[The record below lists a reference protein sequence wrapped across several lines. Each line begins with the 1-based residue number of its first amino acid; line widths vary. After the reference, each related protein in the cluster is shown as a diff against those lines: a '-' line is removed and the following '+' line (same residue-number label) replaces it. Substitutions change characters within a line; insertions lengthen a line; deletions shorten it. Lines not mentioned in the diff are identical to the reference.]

1 MTYQQTIDFLFSQLP
16 MFQRQGAAAYKADL
30 SNTIAVCN
38 ILGNPQNDF
47 PSIHIAGTNGKGSTA
62 NILAS
67 VFQEAGYKTGLYTSP
82 HLLDFRE
89 RIRINGE
96 MISENAVVDFVEK
109 FSEQFMEVK
118 PSFFEITFAM
128 AIYYFKQQNVDI
140 VIMETGMGGRLDST
154 NMVKSILSII
164 TNISMD
170 HTAFLGDTIEA
181 IAGEKAGIIKAGVP
195 ILIGERQE
203 KTTLV
208 FENKAKEVG
217 TEISWAEE
225 SEREKERGK
234 RRKEQGTRNKDRRES
249 VMAGV
254 EDLFPLK
261 GSYQK
266 KNLRTALASLEILKE
281 EWKLND
287 EIIQKGIK
295 NIIKNTNFAGRW
307 QIVQEKPMVI
317 LDTGHNVAGLS
328 YTMKQ
333 LSEMKYNKLHFV
345 LGMVNDKEVNKV
357 LQLFPKK
364 AEYYF
369 CQAKIPRALDK
380 EVLFEEARKVELN
393 GEMYQSVNQAVEKS
407 IWNAQKND
415 LVFIGGSTFI
425 VAEALEI
432 FI

>member
-1 MTYQQTIDFLFSQLP
+1 MNYQETIDFLFSQLP

-38 ILGNPQNDF
+38 IIGNPQNDF

-82 HLLDFRE
+82 HLIDFRE

-109 FSEQFMEVK
+109 FSEQFLEVK

-154 NMVKSILSII
+154 NVVKSILSII

-181 IAGEKAGIIKAGVP
+181 IAGEKAGIMKSGVP
-195 ILIGERQE
+195 VLIGEWQE
-203 KTTLV
+203 ETTAV
-208 FENKAKEVG
+208 FENKAVEVG
-217 TEISWAEE
+217 TDIEWAELEKGERLKAKVE
-225 SEREKERGK
+225 SEK
-234 RRKEQGTRNKDRRES
+234 
-249 VMAGV
+249 V
-254 EDLFPLK
+254 EGIEELFPLK
-261 GSYQK
+261 GIYQK
-266 KNLRTALASLEILKE
+266 KNLRTAIAALGILKA
-281 EWKLND
+281 EWKITD
-287 EIIQKGIK
+287 EIIKRGIK

-317 LDTGHNVAGLS
+317 LDTGHNVAGLN

-333 LSEMKYNKLHFV
+333 LAEMKYDKLHFV

-357 LQLFPKK
+357 LQLFPKD

-369 CQAKIPRALDK
+369 CQAKIPRALGK
-380 EVLFEEARKVELN
+380 EILFEEAQKISLKGKIYN
-393 GEMYQSVNQAVEKS
+393 SVSEAVENS
-407 IWNAQKND
+407 INNAKEND

-425 VAEALEI
+425 VAEALECLSSKL
-432 FI
+432 

>member
-30 SNTIAVCN
+30 SNTIAVCD
-38 ILGNPQNDF
+38 IIGNPQNDF

-96 MISENAVVDFVEK
+96 MISEGAVVEFVEK
-109 FSEQFMEVK
+109 FSDQFLEVK

-154 NMVKSILSII
+154 NVVKSVLSII

-195 ILIGERQE
+195 VLIGERQE
-203 KTTLV
+203 KTTVV
-208 FENKAKEVG
+208 FENKAKNIG
-217 TEISWAEE
+217 TEIHWAEDINE
-225 SEREKERGK
+225 IKP
-234 RRKEQGTRNKDRRES
+234 QI
-249 VMAGV
+249 V
-254 EDLFPLK
+254 DLFPLK

-266 KNLRTALASLEILKE
+266 KNLRTAVAALEILKD
-281 EWKLND
+281 EWKLTD
-287 EIIQKGIK
+287 KIIRSGIK

-317 LDTGHNVAGLS
+317 LDTGHNEAGLK

-345 LGMVNDKEVNKV
+345 LGMVNDKEVGKV

-369 CQAKIPRALDK
+369 CQAQIPRALDK
-380 EVLFEEARKVELN
+380 EVLFTEAKKADLEGKV
-393 GEMYQSVNQAVEKS
+393 YQSVAQAVEIS
-407 IWNAQKND
+407 INNAQKDD
-415 LVFIGGSTFI
+415 LVFIGGSTYI
-425 VAEALEI
+425 VAEALEK
-432 FI
+432 FN

>member
-1 MTYQQTIDFLFSQLP
+1 

-30 SNTIAVCN
+30 SNTIAVCD
-38 ILGNPQNDF
+38 IIGNPQNDF

-96 MISENAVVDFVEK
+96 MISEQAVIEFVEQ
-109 FSEQFMEVK
+109 FSEQFLEVK

-128 AIYYFKQQNVDI
+128 AIFYFKQQNVDI

-154 NMVKSILSII
+154 NVVKSVLSII

-195 ILIGERQE
+195 VLIGERQE
-203 KTTLV
+203 RTTAV
-208 FENKAKEVG
+208 FKNKAKEVG
-217 TEISWAEE
+217 MEISWAEAE
-225 SEREKERGK
+225 AEAEAE
-234 RRKEQGTRNKDRRES
+234 
-249 VMAGV
+249 V
-254 EDLFPLK
+254 EIEAEGLFPLK
-261 GSYQK
+261 GAYQK
-266 KNLRTALASLEILKE
+266 KNLRTALAALDILKE
-281 EWKLND
+281 EWELTD
-287 EIIQKGIK
+287 EIIRKGIQ

-307 QIVQEKPMVI
+307 QIVQDKPLVI
-317 LDTGHNVAGLS
+317 LDTGHNVAGLK

-333 LSEMKYNKLHFV
+333 LDEMKYNKLHFV
-345 LGMVNDKEVNKV
+345 LGMVNDKEVAKV

-380 EVLFEEARKVELN
+380 EELFEEALKVNLN
-393 GEMYQSVNQAVEKS
+393 GNLYQSVAEAVESS
-407 IWNAQKND
+407 INNAEKDD
-415 LVFIGGSTFI
+415 LVFVGGSTFI
-425 VAEALEI
+425 VAEALEFFNDI
-432 FI
+432 YTKPT

>member
-1 MTYQQTIDFLFSQLP
+1 MSYQQTIDFLFSQLP

-38 ILGNPQNDF
+38 IIGNPQNDF

-96 MISENAVVDFVEK
+96 MISKNAVVDFVEK
-109 FSEQFMEVK
+109 FSEQFIEVK

-154 NMVKSILSII
+154 NVVKSILSII
-164 TNISMD
+164 TNISID
-170 HTAFLGDTIEA
+170 HTAFLGNTIEA

-195 ILIGERQE
+195 VLIGERQKE
-203 KTTLV
+203 TTTV

-217 TEISWAEE
+217 AEISWAEE
-225 SEREKERGK
+225 SKSVIPDRFNMKNKGEIEKL
-234 RRKEQGTRNKDRRES
+234 
-249 VMAGV
+249 

-266 KNLRTALASLEILKE
+266 KNLRTALAALDILKV
-281 EWKLND
+281 EWGITD
-287 EIIQKGIK
+287 ETIQKGVK
-295 NIIKNTNFAGRW
+295 NIIKKTNFAGRW

-345 LGMVNDKEVNKV
+345 LGMVNDKELSKV
-357 LQLFPKK
+357 LHLFPKK

-380 EVLFEEARKVELN
+380 EILFKEAKKMELK
-393 GEMYQSVNQAVEKS
+393 GKIYDSVYEAVESS
-407 IWNAQKND
+407 INNAKEND

-425 VAEALEI
+425 VAEALQNFDNI
-432 FI
+432 N

>member
-38 ILGNPQNDF
+38 IIGNPQDDF

-67 VFQEAGYKTGLYTSP
+67 VFHEAGYKTGLYTSP

-96 MISENAVVDFVEK
+96 MISEEAVVEFVEK
-109 FSEQFMEVK
+109 FSEQFIEVK
-118 PSFFEITFAM
+118 PSFFEITFSM

-154 NMVKSILSII
+154 NVVKSILSII

-195 ILIGERQE
+195 VLIGERQKE
-203 KTTLV
+203 TTAV
-208 FENKAKEVG
+208 FENKVKEVG
-217 TEISWAEE
+217 AEISWAEE
-225 SEREKERGK
+225 SKSVIPDRFNMKNKGEIEKL
-234 RRKEQGTRNKDRRES
+234 
-249 VMAGV
+249 

-266 KNLRTALASLEILKE
+266 KNLRTALAALDILKG
-281 EWKLND
+281 EWKITD
-287 EIIQKGIK
+287 EIVQRGIK
-295 NIIKNTNFAGRW
+295 NVIKNTNFAGRW
-307 QIVQEKPMVI
+307 QIVQEKPLVI
-317 LDTGHNVAGLS
+317 LDTGHNEAGLK

-333 LSEMKYNKLHFV
+333 LSGMKYNKLHFV
-345 LGMVNDKEVNKV
+345 LGMVNDKDVNKV

-380 EVLFEEARKVELN
+380 EVLYVEAKKAELEGKV
-393 GEMYQSVNQAVEKS
+393 YQSVAQAVEIS
-407 IWNAQKND
+407 IKNAQKDD

-425 VAEALEI
+425 VAEALEV
-432 FI
+432 FNDFN

>member
-1 MTYQQTIDFLFSQLP
+1 MNYQQTIDFLFSQLP

-30 SNTIAVCN
+30 SNTIAVCD
-38 ILGNPQNDF
+38 IIGNPQNDF

-89 RIRINGE
+89 RIRINGK
-96 MISENAVVDFVEK
+96 MISEQAVIEFVEQ
-109 FSEQFMEVK
+109 FSEQFLEVK

-128 AIYYFKQQNVDI
+128 AIFYFKQQNVDI

-154 NMVKSILSII
+154 NVVKSVLSII

-195 ILIGERQE
+195 VLIGERQE
-203 KTTLV
+203 KTTAV
-208 FENKAKEVG
+208 FKNKAKEVG
-217 TEISWAEE
+217 TEISWAE
-225 SEREKERGK
+225 
-234 RRKEQGTRNKDRRES
+234 
-249 VMAGV
+249 V
-254 EDLFPLK
+254 EVEAEVEIEDEAEVEAEVEIEVEGLFPLK
-261 GSYQK
+261 GAYQK
-266 KNLRTALASLEILKE
+266 KNLRTALAALDILKE
-281 EWKLND
+281 EWELTD
-287 EIIQKGIK
+287 EIIRKGIQ

-307 QIVQEKPMVI
+307 QIVQEKPLVI
-317 LDTGHNVAGLS
+317 LDTGHNVAGLK

-333 LSEMKYNKLHFV
+333 LDEMKYNKLHFV
-345 LGMVNDKEVNKV
+345 LGMVNDKEVAKV

-380 EVLFEEARKVELN
+380 EELFEEALKVNLN
-393 GEMYQSVNQAVEKS
+393 GNLYQSVAEAVESS
-407 IWNAQKND
+407 INNAEKDD
-415 LVFIGGSTFI
+415 LVFVGGSTFI
-425 VAEALEI
+425 VAEALEFFNDI
-432 FI
+432 YTKPT

>member
-1 MTYQQTIDFLFSQLP
+1 MNYQETIDFLFSQLP

-30 SNTIAVCN
+30 SNTIAICN
-38 ILGNPQNDF
+38 IIGNPQNDF

-82 HLLDFRE
+82 HLIDFRE

-96 MISENAVVDFVEK
+96 MISEKAVVEFVEK
-109 FSEQFMEVK
+109 FSDQFLEVK

-154 NMVKSILSII
+154 NVVKSILSII

-181 IAGEKAGIIKAGVP
+181 IAGEKAGIIKSGVP
-195 ILIGERQE
+195 VLIGERQE
-203 KTTLV
+203 ETTAV
-208 FENKAKEVG
+208 FESKAEEVG
-217 TEISWAEE
+217 TDIEWAEV
-225 SEREKERGK
+225 EKGK
-234 RRKEQGTRNKDRRES
+234 RQKAKVKSEKFE
-249 VMAGV
+249 
-254 EDLFPLK
+254 ELFPLK
-261 GSYQK
+261 GIYQK
-266 KNLRTALASLEILKE
+266 KNLKTALAALEILKDD
-281 EWKLND
+281 WKLTD
-287 EIIQKGIK
+287 EIIQSGIK

-317 LDTGHNVAGLS
+317 LDTGHNVAGLN

-333 LSEMKYNKLHFV
+333 LSEMKYDKMHFV
-345 LGMVNDKEVNKV
+345 LGMVNDKEVDKV
-357 LQLFPKK
+357 LPLFPKN

-369 CQAKIPRALDK
+369 CQAKIPRALNK
-380 EVLFEEARKVELN
+380 EILFEEAQKMKLKGKIYN
-393 GEMYQSVNQAVEKS
+393 SVSEAVEKS
-407 IWNAQKND
+407 SSK
-415 LVFIGGSTFI
+415 LKVGSFK
-425 VAEALEI
+425 LE
-432 FI
+432 